1 MKARPQDNLEFMQWL
16 KKYFDQHAVVPDY
29 NPEERR
35 TSSRGGRGNNE
46 AKF

>member
-16 KKYFDQHAVVPDY
+16 KQYFDQHAAVPDY

-35 TSSRGGRGNNE
+35 ASSRGGRGNNE
-46 AKF
+46 VRD